1 MDNNGFKDVRNAAE
15 LLLSPGQPLSR
26 SVANLGSLKMNIGGT
41 AIPGAISGASQL
53 TGAIRQAFSGIIQAK
68 EMVAQLSGSMSQT
81 LSQFNP
87 ENVSAN
93 PLSPI
98 ANVDIN
104 GLPVA
109 GLFTSF
115 SSLPPGQPLT
125 QSFKQMLAERKQALQ
140 LFTAHIASGLT
151 GIGTIGVM
159 LQENLKKTP
168 YPLEIEID
176 APSFPR
182 LAQGGGAAQQ
192 DPILKDKNRFVVAG
206 VTIGS
211 GKPSFWSRLL
221 GELAAKAAPTFN
233 PVVGQVFKDRKNQS
247 TWSEPPSPYAAQYPF
262 NKVQQTESGHVIEL
276 DDTPGAERVHVFHR
290 SGSFIEFHPNGT
302 VVCKNMKDGYT
313 LTMANQHVKVAG
325 KCHVAVDGDA
335 TLYVKGDAHI
345 QSDSDVNVRAK
356 KDFNVY
362 ATNINLRAQR
372 KFKADGIQMDLRYI
386 NLPTNIGVAMGAGIV
401 PRVNL
406 LALAS
411 DFPKG
416 NWAAIEASGGKLD
429 PRVVSSQISAAM
441 ATANTAL
448 PVENP
453 LANPAVYVATGAAA
467 IAYRARLFDT
477 PEEVGDL
484 EKYTSH
490 IDLQNTLKD
499 TDGDPRQL
507 GGKLVDGGIAPR
519 TVDRGAPVYL
529 NYDDYRGTFEWA
541 NNYALANTSFRIEN
555 VVDTLLYPDIIQV
568 VGTTATG
575 GEQAPAGEPTAPNMM
590 WVLEEVLHSQTWR
603 LAKEFED
610 EPDGR
615 GAFTEA
621 AVTRLHAIDA
631 NWGHIRKHG
640 GQNQYNGHAVDA
652 IIYKRPDGSAA
663 EVYDVVTGG
672 GHIAWAFK
680 GASAADI
687 EKWYI

>member
-1 MDNNGFKDVRNAAE
+1 
-15 LLLSPGQPLSR
+15 
-26 SVANLGSLKMNIGGT
+26 
-41 AIPGAISGASQL
+41 
-53 TGAIRQAFSGIIQAK
+53 
-68 EMVAQLSGSMSQT
+68 
-81 LSQFNP
+81 
-87 ENVSAN
+87 
-93 PLSPI
+93 
-98 ANVDIN
+98 
-104 GLPVA
+104 
-109 GLFTSF
+109 
-115 SSLPPGQPLT
+115 
-125 QSFKQMLAERKQALQ
+125 MLAERKQALQ
-140 LFTAHIASGLT
+140 LFTAHIATGLT
-151 GIGTIGVM
+151 GIGTLGVT
-159 LQENLKKTP
+159 LQENFNKTP
-168 YPLEIEID
+168 YPLEVEID

-182 LAQGGGAAQQ
+182 LAQGGSAAQQ

-247 TWSEPPSPYAAQYPF
+247 TWSEPPSPYAAQYPH

-290 SGSFIEFHPNGT
+290 SGSFIEFHPDGT

-386 NLPTNIGVAMGAGIV
+386 NLPTNIGVAMGAGLV
-401 PRVNL
+401 PRVNV
-406 LALAS
+406 LALAT
-411 DFPKG
+411 DFPQG
-416 NWAAIEASGGKLD
+416 NWGAIEAAGGKLD
-429 PRVVSSQISAAM
+429 PRVVSGMVSTAM
-441 ATANTAL
+441 AGVDDTL
-448 PVENP
+448 PTENP
-453 LANPAVYVATGAAA
+453 LANPAVYVTAGAAA
-467 IAYRARLFDT
+467 AAYRARLFDT

-490 IDLQNTLKD
+490 IDLQKTLKD
-499 TDGDPRQL
+499 TSGDPRQL
-507 GGKLVDGGIAPR
+507 GGKLLDGGIAPR
-519 TVDRGAPVYL
+519 YVDRGAPTYL
-529 NYDDYRGTFEWA
+529 NYDDYRGKFEWA
-541 NNYALANTSFRIEN
+541 NNYALANTTFRIQD
-555 VVDTLLYPDIIQV
+555 VVDTLMYPDIIQV
-568 VGTTATG
+568 TGTSAGPVATG
-575 GEQAPAGEPTAPNMM
+575 PTGEPTAKNML
-590 WVLEEVLHSQTWR
+590 WVLEQVHNTQTWR
-603 LAKEFED
+603 LGKEFED
-610 EPDGR
+610 APDGR
-615 GAFTEA
+615 GAFIEA
-621 AVTRLHAIDA
+621 AVVRLHAIDP

-663 EVYDVVTGG
+663 EIYDVVSGA
-672 GHIAWAFK
+672 GHIKWGFVSAK
-680 GASAADI
+680 AADLD
-687 EKWYI
+687 KWYF